1 MNTTY
6 DVRLWAI
13 REHKGKDRKTGKPRS
28 SYRVRWLVAGQDFGE
43 TFQTRALAESFRSK
57 LVTKQ
62 REGVA
67 FDVESGLPEPMA
79 RELNS
84 RSWHEH
90 AVAYVD
96 MKWPRASAKHRKGI
110 AESLTGATMAL
121 FDTERG
127 APADDVIRKA
137 LNTYVFNKARRD
149 GGPPPED
156 LAAAVAWVERNTVR
170 LSALADAALVRK
182 VLDSLAVLLKSGGA
196 AAASTVARKRAVFS
210 GALRYAVELGY
221 LESHPMDRVSWT
233 APKNTDEIDRQ
244 VVANPKQARKLLS
257 AVNAVMPE
265 MTAFFGC
272 MYYAALRPEE
282 ALHLR
287 EDEYERPKRKGG
299 WGWLHLTGATVA
311 VGNGW
316 GDADGTIEHRAL
328 KHRGRNA
335 TRDVPAAPDLC
346 ALLDRHLAEYPA
358 GVNGRLF
365 VTRRGPGGKYRP
377 TAGQPLRNNAY
388 GTAWRK
394 AREKVLTP
402 VQQRSPLARRP
413 YDLRHAAVSLWLN
426 AGVPAPQ
433 VAEWAGH
440 SVHVLMKVYAKCIDG
455 QQEAAKKRIEQA
467 LKVEEGESDHPEG
480 S

>member
-1 MNTTY
+1 MNTSY
-6 DVRLWAI
+6 DVRVWKI

-28 SYRVRWLVAGQDFGE
+28 TYRVRWLVAGVDHGKSY
-43 TFQTRALAESFRSK
+43 QTRALAESFRSK
-57 LVTKQ
+57 LITAQ
-62 REGVA
+62 REGVT
-67 FDVESGLPEPMA
+67 FDVVSGLPEPMA

-84 RSWHEH
+84 RSWFEH

-110 AESLTGATMAL
+110 AESLAQATMAL
-121 FDTERG
+121 FATDRG
-127 APADDVIRKA
+127 APPDAVLRRA
-137 LNTYVFNKARRD
+137 LGTYVFNKARRD
-149 GGPPPED
+149 HSEPPPD
-156 LAAAVAWVERNTVR
+156 LAAAVAWAASNTVG

-182 VLDSLAVLLKSGGA
+182 ALDSLAVLLDGKA

-210 GALRYAVELGY
+210 GALRYAVELGH
-221 LESHPMDRVSWT
+221 LDSHPMERVSWT
-233 APKNTDEIDRQ
+233 APKNTDEVDRQ
-244 VVANPKQARKLLS
+244 VVANPTQARALLAAVDS
-257 AVNAVMPE
+257 AMPE

-287 EDEYERPKRKGG
+287 EDEYERPKREGG

-316 GDADGTIEHRAL
+316 GDVEGTIEHRAL

-335 TRDVPAAPDLC
+335 TRDVPATPALC
-346 ALLDRHLAEYPA
+346 DLLDRHIAAYPA
-358 GVNGRLF
+358 GANGRLF
-365 VTRRGPGGKYRP
+365 VTRRGPWGAYRP
-377 TAGQPLRNNAY
+377 TAGQPLTNNAY

-394 AREKVLTP
+394 AREKALTP
-402 VQQRSPLARRP
+402 AQQRSPLARRP

-426 AGVPAPQ
+426 AGVHAPQ

-440 SVHVLMKVYAKCIDG
+440 SVHVLMKVYAKCVDG
-455 QQEAAKKRIEQA
+455 EQEAAKRRIEAA
-467 LKVEEGESDHPEG
+467 LNAEPTITIPSES
-480 S
+480 

>member
-1 MNTTY
+1 MNITY

-13 REHKGKDRKTGKPRS
+13 REHVGKDRKTGKPRS
-28 SYRVRWLVAGQDFGE
+28 TYRVRWLVAGRDFGE

-57 LVTKQ
+57 LVTAQ

-67 FDVESGLPEPMA
+67 FDMASGLPEPMA

-84 RSWHEH
+84 RSWYEH

-96 MKWPRASAKHRKGI
+96 MKWPHASAKHRKGV
-110 AESLTGATMAL
+110 AESLTGATMSL
-121 FDTERG
+121 FATDRG
-127 APADDVIRKA
+127 APSDEVLRRA

-149 GGPPPED
+149 EGPPPEE
-156 LAAAVAWVERNTVR
+156 LATAVAWAARNTVK
-170 LSALADAALVRK
+170 LAALADAALIRK
-182 VLDSLAVLLKSGGA
+182 TLDGLAVLLTGGTA
-196 AAASTVARKRAVFS
+196 SASTVARKRAVFS
-210 GALRYAVELGY
+210 GALRYAVELGH
-221 LESHPMDRVSWT
+221 LESHPMARVKWT
-233 APKNTDEIDRQ
+233 APKNTDEVDRQ
-244 VVANPKQARKLLS
+244 VVANPKQARALLAAVDS
-257 AVNAVMPE
+257 AMPE
-265 MTAFFGC
+265 LTAFFGC

-287 EDEYERPKRKGG
+287 EDEYERPKEAGG

-316 GDADGTIEHRAL
+316 GDGEGTIEHRSL

-335 TRDVPAAPDLC
+335 TRDVPVAPALC
-346 ALLDRHLAEYPA
+346 VLLDRHLAEHPA

-377 TAGQPLRNNAY
+377 TAGQPLTNNAY

-402 VQQRSPLARRP
+402 AQQRSPLARRP

-426 AGVPAPQ
+426 AGVAAPQ

-455 QQEAAKKRIEQA
+455 QQDAAKKRIENA
-467 LKVEEGESDHPEG
+467 LKDDEQGLV
-480 S
+480 